1 MGSFGSQH
9 NLRRTGF
16 ASPEDQA
23 LVLTNRLCWA
33 ITIALSTIISGI
45 VLVTPLRF
53 VTSAIPMGVIVV
65 FWCLVIAVTY
75 TFVMRNVI
83 IASIANGL
91 ALLGAFSFILTV
103 YSYGTT
109 YLGAGISSWDAY
121 FAAADAA
128 FGLNWIEFLFWLNDR
143 PTLTKLLN
151 TAYLSIF
158 AQAIV
163 LVPILVVRGEYK
175 RLYTSILAFQISGI
189 ACVTFAGI
197 VPAIGAY
204 DYFKITAAT
213 HHPDIVLATMDSH
226 VQDVLRLRSNLPVIP
241 LDNLQGI
248 LVFPS
253 FHAALAILLAWAFW
267 CVPVARW
274 VGLLINTM
282 MLVATPISGG
292 HYFVDIPAG
301 ILIAV
306 LAITLSRSWW
316 KSLAQRAEEPILT
329 QARISRRQT

>member
-1 MGSFGSQH
+1 MRSFAYPLT
-9 NLRRTGF
+9 LRR
-16 ASPEDQA
+16 AALSHPEDQV
-23 LVLTNRLCWA
+23 LDLTNRLCWA
-33 ITIALSTIISGI
+33 ITIALAMIVLAI

-53 VTSAIPMGVIVV
+53 TANTIPMGVIVV

-75 TFVMRNVI
+75 TVVMRNVI

-103 YSYGTT
+103 YSYGTS
-109 YLGAGISSWDAY
+109 YLGASISLKDAY

-128 FGLNWIEFLFWLNDR
+128 VGLNWIEFLYWLNDR
-143 PTLTKLLN
+143 PTLTKILN
-151 TAYLSIF
+151 AVYLSIF
-158 AQAIV
+158 AQAVV
-163 LVPILVVRGEYK
+163 LVPTLVASGEYR

-189 ACVTFAGI
+189 ICVTFACI

-274 VGLLINTM
+274 IGLLTNAM
-282 MLVATPISGG
+282 MLAATPISGG

-316 KSLAQRAEEPILT
+316 RSLENRAEEPIRA
-329 QARISRRQT
+329 QARISRRQA